1 MKRRSSITIF
11 RLWVLALFLF
21 VWPITTCVARGPWT
35 TLENC
40 RYLVKRANDGDSF
53 HVSVGGKEYIFRLYF
68 VDAPETDSEFP
79 DRIKVQARYFG
90 LADDQTLNL
99 GELAKAFTR
108 EKLSRPFIVRT
119 RWQDAMGRSRMQRF
133 YAFVQTYNGDLGEQL
148 VEHGLARRY
157 GAAAKPS
164 ELSSS
169 QQEWQKLANLEEKAK
184 QEKVGGWAIKEG
196 LPPTRSK
203 EAESEKGIDP
213 FDAFFHPQKVAT
225 AKTTGTP
232 GPTASPASSP
242 RRSGSDKSD
251 APARLTS
258 HRFPAE
264 AKLDINNASQT
275 ELEDI
280 PGIGPALA
288 KRIMAA
294 RPFKTADDLR
304 NVKGIGSKKKYEKVR
319 PYFR

>member
-21 VWPITTCVARGPWT
+21 VWPITTCVARSPWT

-53 HVSVGGKEYIFRLYF
+53 HVSVNGKEYIFRLYF

-79 DRIKVQARYFG
+79 DRIKVQAKYFG
-90 LADDQTLNL
+90 LGDDQTLKL
-99 GELAKAFTR
+99 GELAKSFTR

-133 YAFVQTYNGDLGEQL
+133 YAFVQTHNGDLGEQL
-148 VEHGLARRY
+148 VENGLARRY
-157 GAAAKPS
+157 GATAKPS

-169 QQEWQKLANLEEKAK
+169 QQEWQKLAGLEEKAK

-203 EAESEKGIDP
+203 EPESEKGVDP
-213 FDAFFHPQKVAT
+213 FDAFFHPEKVAT
-225 AKTTGTP
+225 SKTAGTAS
-232 GPTASPASSP
+232 PTASPASSP
-242 RRSGSDKSD
+242 RQNRTTSSTP
-251 APARLTS
+251 APLTS
-258 HRFPAE
+258 HRFPLD

-280 PGIGPALA
+280 PGVGPALA

-294 RPFKTADDLR
+294 RPFKSADDLR
-304 NVKGIGSKKKYEKVR
+304 SVKGIGDKKYAKIR
-319 PYFR
+319 AYFK